1 VVFEPP
7 ADPFIAPMLF
17 QPYVENSFKHGVS
30 ASVPSRI
37 TIVLR
42 QPGPQQMELCVRNI
56 LLASHKPDADEPGG
70 IS

>member
-1 VVFEPP
+1 MTVVFEPP

-17 QPYVENSFKHGVS
+17 QPYVENAFKHGVS

-42 QPGPQQMELCVRNI
+42 QSEPQ
-56 LLASHKPDADEPGG
+56 
-70 IS
+70 